1 MVGNG
6 LTTFGVLLHRLDD
19 FEAFEFGVPQIQ
31 RTGFPSGVAVRR
43 AECIRTGPAFE
54 CRMIGPDRV
63 AGIQHMV
70 LFPRPSQ
77 QMEFDEARHVFQMR
91 VRLVQSVSNALSEP
105 RATLK
110 RFIAMYMMDFLGS
123 DAVS

>member
-1 MVGNG
+1 VVGNG

-19 FEAFEFGVPQIQ
+19 FEAFEFGVPEIQ

-77 QMEFDEARHVFQMR
+77 QMKFDEARHVF
-91 VRLVQSVSNALSEP
+91 QSVSNALSEP

>member
-1 MVGNG
+1 
-6 LTTFGVLLHRLDD
+6 
-19 FEAFEFGVPQIQ
+19 
-31 RTGFPSGVAVRR
+31 
-43 AECIRTGPAFE
+43 
-54 CRMIGPDRV
+54 
-63 AGIQHMV
+63 MV